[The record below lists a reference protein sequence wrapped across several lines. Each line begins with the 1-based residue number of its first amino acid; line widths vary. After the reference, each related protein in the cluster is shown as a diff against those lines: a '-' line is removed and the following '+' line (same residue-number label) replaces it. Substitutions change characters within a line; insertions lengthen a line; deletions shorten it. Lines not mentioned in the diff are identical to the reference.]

1 MSTKQQMLDALSAK
15 PNDFVE
21 AVELV
26 RDGMVES
33 RHRVIAA
40 LTRPDGKLVAELGH
54 GKRLIY
60 ARSALKPL
68 QAIAMRRAGLLL
80 SGPRLAI
87 TVASHHGTAAHQALV
102 REVLAGAGLDE
113 QALQCPVA
121 WPGNASARAGASEE
135 TRLAFNCSGK
145 HAGFL
150 AAAKAAGWS
159 TENYLAIDHP
169 LQKLVAEVIQE
180 YTGEPIVHTT
190 IDGCGAPLHT
200 TTVEGLARATVALVL
215 NEPQIVAAM
224 LENPW
229 VVGDQNTPDAILMRA
244 GFVSKLG
251 AEGVLMVG
259 TADGHGIAVKVA
271 DGAHRASSLVAL
283 RLLRE
288 HDLVGADAYAS
299 LWSELAPKVLGGDR
313 ITGEYRLV

>member
-1 MSTKQQMLDALSAK
+1 MLDALSAK

-21 AVELV
+21 TVELV

-40 LTRPDGKLVAELGH
+40 LTGPDGKLIAERGH
-54 GKRLIY
+54 AKRLVY

-68 QAIAMRRAGLLL
+68 QAIAMRRAGLVL
-80 SGPRLAI
+80 SGAQLAI
-87 TVASHHGTAAHQALV
+87 TVASHHGTPAHQTLV

-113 QALQCPVA
+113 QALQCPAA
-121 WPGNASARAGASEE
+121 WPGNASARAQATEE

-159 TENYLAIDHP
+159 TEDYLAIEHP
-169 LQKLVAEVIQE
+169 LQRLVAEVIQE

-190 IDGCGAPLHT
+190 VDGCGAPLHT
-200 TTVEGLARATVALVL
+200 TSVEGLARATGALVL
-215 NEPQIVAAM
+215 NQPEIGLAM

-259 TADGHGIAVKVA
+259 TADGHGLAVKVA
-271 DGAHRASSLVAL
+271 DGAHRASALVAL
-283 RLLRE
+283 GLLSE
-288 HDLVGADAYAS
+288 HGLVDAEAYAS
-299 LWSELAPKVLGGDR
+299 LWNELAPKVLGGNR

>member
-40 LTRPDGKLVAELGH
+40 LTGPDGKLIAELGH

-113 QALQCPVA
+113 QALQCPLA

-180 YTGEPIVHTT
+180 YTGAPIVHTT

-200 TTVEGLARATVALVL
+200 TTVEGLARATGALVL
-215 NEPQIVAAM
+215 NEPQIAAAM

-229 VVGDQNTPDAILMRA
+229 AVGDQNTPDAILMRA
-244 GFVSKLG
+244 GFISKLG

-271 DGAHRASSLVAL
+271 DGAHRASALVAL

>member
-1 MSTKQQMLDALSAK
+1 MLDALSAK

-21 AVELV
+21 TVELV

-33 RHRVIAA
+33 RHRAIAA
-40 LTRPDGKLVAELGH
+40 LTGPDGKLIAERGH
-54 GKRLIY
+54 AKRLIY

-68 QAIAMRRAGLLL
+68 QAIAMRRAGLVL
-80 SGPRLAI
+80 SGDQLAI
-87 TVASHHGTAAHQALV
+87 TVASHHGTPAHQTLV

-121 WPGNASARAGASEE
+121 WPGNASARAQATEE

-159 TENYLAIDHP
+159 TEDYLAIEHP
-169 LQKLVAEVIQE
+169 LQRLVAEVIQE
-180 YTGEPIVHTT
+180 YTGEAIVHTT
-190 IDGCGAPLHT
+190 VDGCGAPLHT
-200 TTVEGLARATVALVL
+200 TSVEGLARATGALVL
-215 NEPQIVAAM
+215 NQPEIGLAM

-259 TADGHGIAVKVA
+259 TADGHGLAVKVA
-271 DGAHRASSLVAL
+271 DGAHRASALVAL
-283 RLLRE
+283 GLLSE
-288 HDLVGADAYAS
+288 HGLVDAEAYAS
-299 LWSELAPKVLGGDR
+299 LWNELAPKVLGGNQ